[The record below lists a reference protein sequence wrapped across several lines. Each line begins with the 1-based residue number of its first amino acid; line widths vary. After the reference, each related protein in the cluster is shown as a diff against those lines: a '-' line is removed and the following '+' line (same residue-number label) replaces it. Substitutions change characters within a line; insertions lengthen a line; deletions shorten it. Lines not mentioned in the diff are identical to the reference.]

1 MQRIPLELVKP
12 GMKLAKPVNND
23 RGMTLCSAG
32 VEMTEALIARLSDMG
47 IKRIT
52 VEGHPTG
59 TREKGKSLSQQID
72 ALNARFRHV
81 EEDPLM
87 KKVKNILLE
96 HFKQKAGEV

>member
-12 GMKLAKPVNND
+12 GMKLAKVINND
-23 RGMTLCSAG
+23 RGMTLCGAG
-32 VEMTEALIARLSDMG
+32 VELTEALIARLSDMG

-59 TREKGKSLSQQID
+59 TSDKGQSLGEQID

-81 EEDPLM
+81 EGDPLM
-87 KKVKNILLE
+87 SKVKNILLE